1 MATQFKDLL
10 LDPLTGDLDF
20 GTPGDRGMK
29 LTLTNQ
35 LSLRQRLYMRFAVWA
50 GEWYFDE
57 AFGFPYR
64 TFVGK
69 KTAKAVLDGRIKS
82 EVRQEPDVLQII
94 DFQSTMD
101 VVSRSYQSFFTV
113 VTAEGEEINLAFV
126 GSDQFQYPTP
136 PPGNVSLCGDEGT
149 IINFKNKLYYL
160 INFRL
165 PKYGDSTWVNTWK

>member
-20 GTPGDRGMK
+20 GSPGDRGMR
-29 LTLTNQ
+29 LALTNQ
-35 LSLRQRLYMRFAVWA
+35 LSLRQRLYLRFAVWA
-50 GEWYFDE
+50 GDWYFDE
-57 AFGFPYR
+57 TFGFPYR

-69 KTAKAVLDGRIKS
+69 KTVKAVLDGRIKS

-101 VVSRSYQSFFTV
+101 VVSRSYKCFFTV

-126 GSDQFQYPTP
+126 GEDEYQYPTP
-136 PPGNVSLCGDEGT
+136 PESNVQLCGDEGV